1 MRNAKNSQLLNS
13 KLNEMNFRILMRI
26 DKKELRPV
34 QERRPHQIQ
43 FCDCALTALFTV
55 SKPSN
60 LPSKHA
66 RSLHSILTS
75 AIFAY
80 VVWNPAQMDLVL
92 FKMIIDLHSAKLVL
106 VSLVKA
112 GFGW

>member
-34 QERRPHQIQ
+34 QERSRHQIQ
-43 FCDCALTALFTV
+43 LTALFTV
-55 SKPSN
+55 SKPPN

-66 RSLHSILTS
+66 RSLHSILNS

-80 VVWNPAQMDLVL
+80 VV
-92 FKMIIDLHSAKLVL
+92 
-106 VSLVKA
+106 
-112 GFGW
+112 